1 MEAVIKVD
9 ARVRT
14 GMALLVHLPNYLL
27 TRKSRQRNNGTW
39 VTFLIWIIQLSSVS
53 DDLYNKELA
62 PILLLLYD
70 DIYDVLAKPGLFRQL
85 AKIQGSFIGLIT

>member
-9 ARVRT
+9 ARVRK
-14 GMALLVHLPNYLL
+14 GMALFVYLPNYLL
-27 TRKSRQRNNGTW
+27 TRKSRRRNNVTW
-39 VTFLIWIIQLSSVS
+39 VTFFIWIIQLCSVS

-70 DIYDVLAKPGLFRQL
+70 DMI
-85 AKIQGSFIGLIT
+85 